1 MDKLQIKVS
10 NIIKNN
16 MLYSFKVNKRTKVIN
31 LYIKDNFLFKISRI
45 YLKID
50 ILHKI
55 CKYNII
61 FFKLSSILLAI
72 PAIISCNSASNLLS
86 ELPSAKTK
94 FKAGSVKALVY
105 DCENMYSDPI
115 NDN

>member
-1 MDKLQIKVS
+1 MFYIKYA
-10 NIIKNN
+10 NII
-16 MLYSFKVNKRTKVIN
+16 L
-31 LYIKDNFLFKISRI
+31 
-45 YLKID
+45 
-50 ILHKI
+50 
-55 CKYNII
+55 
-61 FFKLSSILLAI
+61 FFKLSSILSAV
-72 PAIISCNSASNLLS
+72 PAIISYNSASDLLS